1 MEPTDFQWKVI
12 VLVNTMANTM
22 ANTTASLFLPTDR
35 ASNVTESGRLIKEV
49 FRLRVDPIQ
58 DRRVVRVAD

>member
-12 VLVNTMANTM
+12 VLVNTM